1 MWRLPVTT
9 LCALALLAAGCGDDS
24 KDTSEPA
31 TSSATSE
38 TAPTQ
43 TETATA
49 GGCEPAEAPPAR
61 EDGGERKP
69 KGKLNPDK
77 TYTVTVKTNCG
88 SFSWDLDLEAAP
100 KTSASIVALAKKG
113 FYDGT
118 VFHRIVPGFVIQGG
132 DPTGSGGGGPGYK
145 TRDIPPAD
153 TIYGKGTVAMAK
165 AGDEPAG
172 TAGSQFFV
180 VTADAGG
187 AQLTPDYAV
196 IGRVSKGIDTVDTIG
211 RLGDANQQPTQVVV
225 IEKMSVRVK

>member
-1 MWRLPVTT
+1 M
-9 LCALALLAAGCGDDS
+9 LCALALFAAACGDDDS
-24 KDTSEPA
+24 DTSEPA
-31 TSSATSE
+31 TSAATEATTTQAE
-38 TAPTQ
+38 TTP
-43 TETATA
+43 A
-49 GGCEPAEAPPAR
+49 GECEQAEAPEAR

-69 KGKLNPDK
+69 KGKLDPDK

-88 SFSWDLDLEAAP
+88 SFSWDLDLEASP
-100 KTSASIVALAKKG
+100 KTSASIVSLAKKG

-165 AGDEPAG
+165 AGSEPAG

-196 IGRVSKGIDTVDTIG
+196 IGRVSKGIDVVDRIG
-211 RLGDANQQPTQVVV
+211 QLGDANEQPTQVVV
-225 IEKMSVRVK
+225 IEKMSVRAK